1 MTIRNPLPAEDL
13 AAGENGE
20 NYFIDHS
27 IDFLFFKMRSHD
39 ERALHG
45 EGEYLLSTGE
55 LIEVKSDY
63 RCFAEEKPTGRIPIE
78 IHNPRN
84 PGRKGWSR
92 HCYEGGVT
100 HLVFECYKS
109 RAHAEPC
116 FILLIPYDTLRAFMA
131 EKFSEKDK
139 KWWNSR
145 LKRVGN
151 GTENLCIPLKELLEN
166 VKGCRRLYPLPPEEV
181 DYFFTYVQKAIEARK
196 AQEGNS

>member
-13 AAGENGE
+13 AAGEKGE

-27 IDFLFFKMRSHD
+27 IDFLSFRMRTQDVREQH
-39 ERALHG
+39 R
-45 EGEYLLSTGE
+45 EGDFRLPTGE

-63 RCFAEEKPTGRIPIE
+63 RCFAEENPTGSIPIE

-84 PGRKGWSR
+84 PQRRGWIFDCHAR
-92 HCYEGGVT
+92 GVT

-116 FILLIPYDTLRAFMA
+116 FILLIPFKPLRNFLVK
-131 EKFSEKDK
+131 KFGEEDK
-139 KWWNSR
+139 NWWNSR

-151 GTENLCIPLKELLEN
+151 GAENICIPLKELLGK
-166 VKGCRRLYPLPPEEV
+166 KGCRQMYPLPPEDV
-181 DYFFTYVQKAIEARK
+181 DYFLSYVQKAIEARK

>member
-13 AAGENGE
+13 EAGEKGE

-27 IDFLFFKMRSHD
+27 IDFLFFRIRTQDVREQH
-39 ERALHG
+39 R
-45 EGEYLLSTGE
+45 EGDFRLPTGE

-84 PGRKGWSR
+84 PQRRGWIFDCR
-92 HCYEGGVT
+92 ARGVT
-100 HLVFECYKS
+100 YLVYECYKS
-109 RAHAEPC
+109 RKHEKPC
-116 FILLIPYDTLRAFMA
+116 FILLIPFKPLCDFLVK
-131 EKFSEKDK
+131 KFGEEDK
-139 KWWNSR
+139 NWWNSR

-151 GTENLCIPLKELLEN
+151 GAENICIPLEELLHK
-166 VKGCRRLYPLPPEEV
+166 KGCRQLTPLPPEEV
-181 DYFFTYVQKAIEARK
+181 DYFLSYVQKAIEARK